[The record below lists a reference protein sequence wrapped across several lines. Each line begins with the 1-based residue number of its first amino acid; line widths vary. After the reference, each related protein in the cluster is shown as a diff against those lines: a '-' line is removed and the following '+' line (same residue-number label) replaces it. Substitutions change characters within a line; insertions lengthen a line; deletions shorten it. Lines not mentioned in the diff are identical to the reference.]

1 MPSIAEYVQAFHKYA
16 YEHALNANVR
26 ALYFSLIGEFNRAY
40 WPEELSKSVRE
51 LCEIGGFSSVST
63 VHRAKAVLGT
73 ENIIK
78 IRKTKTSDIYV
89 LIEPEKWLRN
99 SRGTVSGT
107 APEHE
112 RNTSAENAHQDTCAK
127 DGKDNKDRLK
137 KEEENAGAYLDEL
150 DDLVWQEWINA
161 NGENPNRGDSL
172 DLKELSKK
180 FGSAKVAES
189 IVHCRRNR
197 QSERVT
203 IRYVEAVLRGE
214 KFGKNSGTGG
224 LAEYVG
230 YHWDKAEMP
239 PE

>member
-51 LCEIGGFSSVST
+51 LCEIGGFSSVAT

-127 DGKDNKDRLK
+127 DGKANKDRLK

-150 DDLVWQEWINA
+150 DEACHAEDLV
-161 NGENPNRGDSL
+161 
-172 DLKELSKK
+172 DLWSHICHLELSLMLHH
-180 FGSAKVAES
+180 GAHDLLDDA
-189 IVHCRRNR
+189 
-197 QSERVT
+197 Q
-203 IRYVEAVLRGE
+203 A
-214 KFGKNSGTGG
+214 GTGHIC
-224 LAEYVG
+224 EF
-230 YHWDKAEMP
+230 
-239 PE
+239 

>member
-51 LCEIGGFSSVST
+51 LCEIGGFSNAMA

-78 IRKTKTSDIYV
+78 IRKTKTSDVYV
-89 LIEPEKWLRN
+89 LVAPENWLRN
-99 SRGTVSGT
+99 RNVTANVT
-107 APEHE
+107 APLQQCY
-112 RNTSAENAHQDTCAK
+112 SPAENAHKDTCAK

-150 DDLVWQEWINA
+150 DGLVWQEWINA

-180 FGSAKVAES
+180 YGSAKVAES

-224 LAEYVG
+224 LAEYEG
-230 YHWDKAEMP
+230 YHWGKAEMP